1 MYMVFMIITRNV
13 YEFNIFAEER
23 WIEGLIYYLVL
34 RGWMSEVYMIERG
47 EMGYAKSGNIKLKLE
62 DQKYL
67 SNGN

>member
-23 WIEGLIYYLVL
+23 WIEGLVL
-34 RGWMSEVYMIERG
+34 RRWMSEVYMIERG